1 VRTGRRSL
9 TMRLH
14 AMPASPDPSRTVER
28 LYHDA
33 LVQPVERRAAFL
45 MEACAGDEE
54 LRREVE
60 SLLAQDASAD
70 AVFTRGAAVAAA
82 GLASDG
88 DQSVLSG
95 RRLGAYQI
103 LTPIGAGGMGE
114 VYRARDTK
122 LGREVAIKILP
133 RLFTKDPERLR
144 RFEREARVLASLNH
158 PNIAAIYGAENVD
171 GVPALVLELVEGPT
185 LADRLTKGPIPP
197 GEALTIA
204 RQIADALDAAHDKG
218 IVHRD
223 LKPANIKITLGGV
236 VKVLDFGL
244 AKAATSEETT
254 PDLTHSPTVT
264 VGGTREGVI
273 LGTAAYMSP
282 EQARGLTVDK
292 RTDIWA
298 FGCVLYEM
306 LTGHPAFGGDTTAD
320 VIVTVLTQE
329 PDWRLL
335 PENVPP
341 RLSGFLQ
348 SALKKSLDERVR
360 GITTLRLQLE
370 QLSAS
375 LATQT
380 RRSIAVLPF
389 TFLNDVEERQALSL
403 GFADALIT
411 TFGNVEDLSVT
422 PTSAIL
428 RYGPDAD
435 PRQVSHELGVQQVL
449 QGFVQKI
456 GAQWRVSIHI
466 LDPAARRT
474 TFSEKYDF
482 RMEDLFELQDEIGR
496 RVASA
501 LESRFA
507 TAAPKARDRYS
518 SDPEA
523 YSEFMLGL
531 RTSYED
537 APDAIQRAA
546 EHLSR
551 AVTRD
556 PDFALAHAWLS
567 HVCMQIQFYF
577 DADRMWL
584 QRAEQHCE
592 RALALDPAIP
602 EGHWARA
609 ALLWSPA
616 NNFRHAEA
624 IVELERALDA
634 RPNFDRAYNRLAT
647 VCMHIGRFREARA
660 AHERAIRA
668 NPTNPTRNGEWLL
681 LYSGAFA
688 EAEVAAEAWLRQTP
702 GNWSAL
708 WFGPQ
713 PPLMLGQLDLAGER
727 LAQARG
733 KNVDEPLLVSLQGML
748 HARRGERDA
757 ALGCARQALDVPLS
771 FGHAHHT
778 YYQVACVYAVLGDTE
793 KAFAWL
799 ERSTDTGN
807 MCWPFF
813 RVDPHLHT
821 LHCLPRFQ
829 RLVERLERD
838 SMAVKIRPL

>member
-1 VRTGRRSL
+1 
-9 TMRLH
+9 
-14 AMPASPDPSRTVER
+14 MPASPDHWRTVER
-28 LYHDA
+28 LYHEA
-33 LVQPVERRAAFL
+33 LAQPVERRAAFL
-45 MEACAGDEE
+45 MEACADDEQ

-60 SLLAQDASAD
+60 SLLARGASAD
-70 AVFTRGAAVAAA
+70 TVFTRGPAAAAA
-82 GLASDG
+82 GLVSDV
-88 DQSVLSG
+88 DRSISSG
-95 RRLGAYQI
+95 RRLGGYQI
-103 LTPIGAGGMGE
+103 LGPIGAGGMGE

-133 RLFTKDPERLR
+133 RVFTKDPERLR
-144 RFEREARVLASLNH
+144 RFEREARMLAALNH
-158 PNIAAIYGAENVD
+158 PNIAAIYGAEEIE

-185 LADRLTKGPIPP
+185 LADRMATGPIPL
-197 GEALTIA
+197 ENALQIA

-223 LKPANIKITLGGV
+223 LKPANIKITPNGV

-244 AKAATSEETT
+244 AKAATSEEAI

-282 EQARGLTVDK
+282 EQARGLAVDK

-298 FGCVLYEM
+298 FGCVLFEM
-306 LTGHPAFGGDTTAD
+306 LTGHSPFKGDTTAD
-320 VIVTVLTQE
+320 LIVTVLTQE
-329 PDWRLL
+329 PDWRRL

-341 RLSGFLQ
+341 SLRRFLQ
-348 SALKKSLDERVR
+348 SALSKSLDERAR
-360 GITTLRLQLE
+360 GMTTLRLQLDE
-370 QLSAS
+370 LSVS
-375 LATQT
+375 LSTFQT

-389 TFLNDVEERQALSL
+389 TFLNDVQERQALSL

-411 TFGNVEDLSVT
+411 TFGNVEDLSVA

-435 PRQVSHELGVQQVL
+435 PRQVSYELGVQHVL
-449 QGFVQKI
+449 QGVVQKI
-456 GAQWRVSIHI
+456 GGQWRVSIQI
-466 LDPAARRT
+466 FDPAARRT

-482 RMEDLFELQDEIGR
+482 RMEDVFELQDEIGR
-496 RVASA
+496 RVAAA

-523 YSEFMLGL
+523 YAEFMLGL

-537 APDAIQRAA
+537 APDAIHRAA

-551 AVTRD
+551 AVARD

-567 HVCMQIQFYF
+567 HVCMQIQYYF

-609 ALLWSPA
+609 AILWSPA
-616 NNFRHAEA
+616 YNFRHGEA
-624 IVELERALDA
+624 IAELERALTA

-647 VCMHIGRFREARA
+647 VCMHIGRFREAHA

-668 NPTNPTRNGEWLL
+668 NPNNPTRNGEWLR

-688 EAEVAAEAWLRQTP
+688 EAEVAAEAWLREAP

-727 LAQARG
+727 IAQARD
-733 KNVDEPLLVSLQGML
+733 KKVDEPLLVSLQGML
-748 HARRGERDA
+748 HARRGERDT
-757 ALGCARQALDVPLS
+757 ALGCVRQALDVPLS

-778 YYQVACVYAVLGDTE
+778 YYQVACVYAVLGDSE

-807 MCWPFF
+807 ACWPFF
-813 RVDPHLHT
+813 RVDPHLEN
-821 LHCLPRFQ
+821 LHSLPRFQ

>member
-1 VRTGRRSL
+1 
-9 TMRLH
+9 MRLH
-14 AMPASPDPSRTVER
+14 SMTASPDPWRTVER
-28 LYHDA
+28 LYHEA
-33 LVQPVERRAAFL
+33 LAQPVERRAAFL
-45 MEACAGDEE
+45 MEACADDEQ

-60 SLLAQDASAD
+60 SLLAQDASAGV
-70 AVFTRGAAVAAA
+70 VFARGAAAA
-82 GLASDG
+82 GLMSDV
-88 DQSVLSG
+88 DRSVFSG

-103 LTPIGAGGMGE
+103 LRPIGAGGMGE

-133 RLFTKDPERLR
+133 RGFTKDPERLR

-158 PNIAAIYGAENVD
+158 PNIAAIYGAED
-171 GVPALVLELVEGPT
+171 IEGIPALVLELVEGPT
-185 LADRLTKGPIPP
+185 LADRLANGPIPLSD
-197 GEALTIA
+197 ALPIA

-223 LKPANIKITLGGV
+223 LKPANIKITPDGV

-244 AKAATSEETT
+244 AKAATSGEST

-264 VGGTREGVI
+264 VGGTRDGVI

-298 FGCVLYEM
+298 FGCVLFEM
-306 LTGHPAFGGDTTAD
+306 LTGHSPFAGTTTAD
-320 VIVTVLTQE
+320 IIVTVLTQE
-329 PDWRLL
+329 PDWRRL
-335 PENVPP
+335 PEDVPP
-341 RLSGFLQ
+341 RLSTFLR
-348 SALKKSLDERVR
+348 SALTKPLDERAR
-360 GITTLRLQLE
+360 GITTLRLQVD
-370 QLSAS
+370 QLSA
-375 LATQT
+375 LPPTLRA

-389 TFLNDVEERQALSL
+389 MFSNDVEQRQALSL

-411 TFGNVEDLSVT
+411 TFGNVEDLSVA

-428 RYGPDAD
+428 RYAPDAD
-435 PRQVSHELGVQQVL
+435 PRQVSRELSVQQVL

-456 GAQWRVSIHI
+456 GAQWRVSIQI

-482 RMEDLFELQDEIGR
+482 RMEDVFEVQDEIGR
-496 RVASA
+496 RVAAA

-523 YSEFMLGL
+523 YAEFMIGL

-537 APDAIQRAA
+537 APDAVQRAA
-546 EHLSR
+546 DHLSR
-551 AVTRD
+551 AVARD

-567 HVCMQIQFYF
+567 HVCMQIHFYF

-592 RALALDPAIP
+592 RALTLDPAIA

-609 ALLWSPA
+609 AILWSPV

-660 AHERAIRA
+660 AHERAMRA
-668 NPTNPTRNGEWLL
+668 NPTTNSSRNGEWLL

-688 EAEVAAEAWLRQTP
+688 EAEAAAEAWLRQVP
-702 GNWSAL
+702 GNWSAH

-713 PPLMLGQLDLAGER
+713 PPLMLGQLDLAGDR

-733 KNVDEPLLVSLQGML
+733 KRVDEPLLVSLQGML

-757 ALGCARQALDVPLS
+757 ALGCVRQALDVPLS

-799 ERSTDTGN
+799 ERSTETGN
-807 MCWPFF
+807 ACWPFF
-813 RVDPHLHT
+813 RVDPHLQT
-821 LHCLPRFQ
+821 LHSLPRFQ